1 MSREAA
7 TQEHAPFHG
16 NIRGR
21 ARSAPWA
28 GTSYD
33 AGGAAALVGKQRRQV
48 EIDIAVS
55 ICWQKRPSDLAH
67 PEPAIRNKSEL
78 EDEPNMKGV
87 FGCR

>member
-1 MSREAA
+1 MRV
-7 TQEHAPFHG
+7 
-16 NIRGR
+16 
-21 ARSAPWA
+21 
-28 GTSYD
+28 
-33 AGGAAALVGKQRRQV
+33 ALVGKQRRQV